1 MWGSVDFKGFFLP
14 FYDFERP
21 NRSSTRINFLNISTN
36 QLLNQYVKL
45 NLDSNLFHL
54 LFTLIFKNT
63 SLLVCE
69 LMVQI
74 F

>member
-1 MWGSVDFKGFFLP
+1 MWGSVDFKGLFLQ

-45 NLDSNLFHL
+45 NLDLNLFHL
-54 LFTLIFKNT
+54 SFTLIFKNT
-63 SLLVCE
+63 FLLVCE
-69 LMVQI
+69 LRVQI